1 MVKVDVGYSCFARQA
16 VYRRLWDT
24 DGDKPLVEIACHFV
38 GICVDYAH
46 RVFLDDVYEKRNLE

>member
-1 MVKVDVGYSCFARQA
+1 VGYSCFARQA